1 MKPTSRIRR
10 IFLFPL
16 LLPLLLA
23 CAIGGCASKYTSSYQ
38 VGETKIRC
46 LEGSGTRKACASL
59 KDLNPSAQWFIESAI
74 AEAREKQ
81 NKWGTL
87 DTLQPYE
94 SAEFVEASARFKKYE
109 IPKEIIGGPAFWL
122 DNERLV
128 FASRSHNGWKAKK
141 LEPSRIVSYNVIT
154 GDLVDSGYR
163 GQVNCLNHL
172 GEILIYQVDNE
183 DGGNKKHRD
192 RRWFYGKWGQ
202 PLQRTEYVENWLFLP
217 YRCDF
222 NALPNP
228 TYRSTPGPI
237 RKDSIRYTPLLPHHG
252 VLKETEFSEDGSDTN
267 KIYLLKPDGKSALIA
282 TKQLNTYHFVY
293 QPWSDSY
300 FEVEVLPDE
309 PRTFYPSGVVINH
322 PIPRLFQYWL
332 KTNYWS
338 IAAYPSRPGIVWA
351 VQQPSGSWS
360 KQGLFL
366 QTSKSLLRIEKGKPV
381 GFHQSSPDGCKIIS
395 SVEREDPDGPEWR
408 KSTDIVTDLCEE
420 NGK

>member
-1 MKPTSRIRR
+1 MKSTSRIRR
-10 IFLFPL
+10 NFLYSL
-16 LLPLLLA
+16 GLPLLLA
-23 CAIGGCASKYTSSYQ
+23 CAIGGCASKDTSSYQ

-46 LEGSGTRKACASL
+46 LDESGARQECPSL
-59 KDLNPSAQWFIESAI
+59 KYLSPSARWFIESRI
-74 AEAREKQ
+74 AEAREKK
-81 NKWGTL
+81 NKWKTL
-87 DTLQPYE
+87 ETLQPYE
-94 SAEFVEASARFKKYE
+94 SAEFVEASDKFKKYE
-109 IPKEIIGGPAFWL
+109 IPKEVIGGSAFWL
-122 DNERLV
+122 DNEHLA
-128 FASRSHNGWKAKK
+128 FASRAHNGWKAKK
-141 LEPSRIVSYNVIT
+141 LERSRIVSYNVVT
-154 GDLVDSGYR
+154 GEIVDSGYR
-163 GQVNCLNHL
+163 GQVRCLNHL
-172 GEILIYQVDNE
+172 GDLLIDQVDNE
-183 DGGNKKHRD
+183 ESHHHRLKD

-202 PLQRTEYVENWLFLP
+202 PLQPTEFVNDWPFHSYL
-217 YRCDF
+217 CDF
-222 NALPNP
+222 NVLRNT

-237 RKDSIRYTPLLPHHG
+237 RKDSIRYTPLLPQHG
-252 VLKETEFSEDGSDTN
+252 VLKETEFSEDGSDIN
-267 KIYLLKPDGKSALIA
+267 KVYLLKPDGQSALIA

-351 VQQPSGSWS
+351 VQQSSGSWS